1 MAGPLDKVIH
11 PKEQL
16 RILDAIRS
24 AERLTSG
31 EIKVHVEGRCPV
43 PELPKRAQELFG
55 KLGLTRTKERNGVL
69 LYVATR
75 ERRFYIMGDVGIGE
89 DFESTFWDDA
99 RQRMTIAFR
108 RGAYGDG
115 IVTAIHSIGERMAK
129 RHPRKLE
136 DKNEI
141 DNEISTD
148 EAYR

>member
-11 PKEQL
+11 PKEQQ
-16 RILDAIRS
+16 RILDAIHN

-31 EIKVHVEGRCPV
+31 ELKVHVEGRCPSD
-43 PELPKRAQELFG
+43 PPKRAQELFG

-75 ERRFYIMGDVGIGE
+75 ERRFHILGDQGIGE
-89 DFESTFWDDA
+89 DSSSAFWDEA
-99 RQRMTIAFR
+99 RNRMTIAFR

-115 IVTAIHSIGERMAK
+115 IVGAIHAIAERMA
-129 RHPRKLE
+129 RRFPRGVG